1 VSTERGCW
9 HDDLA
14 HRVGLIVHAERDRLA
29 RRRPELDGA
38 DLAAVEDTLWRIADH
53 LLLRRA
59 RQVTV
64 DPVAAARLWDAPVR
78 GPRDALAAAP
88 EVTPAA

>member
-1 VSTERGCW
+1 MSIEGGCW

-14 HRVGLIVHAERDRLA
+14 GRVAVIVRTERDRLA
-29 RRRPELDGA
+29 RRRPDLDAA

-64 DPVAAARLWDAPVR
+64 DPVAAARLWEVPV
-78 GPRDALAAAP
+78 PRPRAAP
-88 EVTPAA
+88 PA